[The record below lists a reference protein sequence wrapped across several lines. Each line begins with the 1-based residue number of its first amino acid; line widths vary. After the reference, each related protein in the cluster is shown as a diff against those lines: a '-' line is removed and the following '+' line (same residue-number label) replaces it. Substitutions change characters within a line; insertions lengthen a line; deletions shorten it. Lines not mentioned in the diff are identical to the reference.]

1 MRSQFIQLLD
11 ASLADEFDFQP
22 LLDILVARLTAE
34 SRFRY
39 DPGGAQAVAAD
50 LEIGLPQDDGV
61 RWFAPEA
68 DEVKR
73 LVLPK
78 TKLEIS
84 YANSE
89 EKEYIWWV
97 AQCLLHGLPF
107 PLTTIDAKAVLH
119 KELLARNL
127 KRPKQLKSI
136 RKRLREKHELDI
148 NGVAVKGS
156 SVDNIS
162 RKEDARRRRIG
173 TPSELQLTTNKKPP
187 RHQAP
192 VVSRVKTRS
201 MRARDRTVRSQ
212 GPSPSPSPHRESAIV
227 VDEGSD
233 KTGKRCAMPS
243 KLEGMD
249 NQKLASKKKSQKQ
262 DQNTNLSPGPQKPGQ
277 TVPQGVKKKKVKK
290 QSAKTSEGNEK
301 DGDNDTNDLQRE
313 TGRERKAP
321 DAGEAAGT
329 TPQEKKK
336 KKKKVKKGGGTAVES
351 KMALSTHAAAEE
363 QKGGAVAAPKTSS
376 KQESTKNKKGQA
388 AEQRNVETSST
399 SKKSNE
405 KKSNEKKK
413 DLAAEQP
420 NAKTSSKQSAKK
432 KNKKEKKGQEEQP
445 DVTTSSTSERS
456 NKKESMS
463 KTEIKKEKNTGK
475 RKNNDKQAL
484 DQPIAAVPANEG
496 GQSITDSEEALPTTA
511 KTSPTW
517 SGSTTLTTPEV
528 EDLYAAV
535 LRQASEERSMQQ
547 QADSQIIAELS
558 AEQNVMPES
567 NQAAASAWTAYRD
580 NDSSS
585 SVSPPAI
592 KAVKTSS
599 SSAYTVRKTGCT
611 VSEASMLFAAEA
623 RSMWRGGSAP
633 PARAGDYAPGS
644 SEVVLPPT
652 ISSDPLHDPE
662 TTKNSKQQK
671 RGHEAAFDGPAPEST
686 DYSEVRPKKK
696 RGRVVKAMD
705 DRHETTTGSVAKSVK
720 DDNVVYVPNLAEGQ
734 KPHFPL
740 LTALMKH
747 ASQYNFEGSMSNT
760 PNQVRQPVVKM
771 RGGEAA
777 VERY

>member
-1 MRSQFIQLLD
+1 MEQYEESVVTMRSQFIQLLD

-192 VVSRVKTRS
+192 VVSQVKTRS

-227 VDEGSD
+227 VDEGSG
-233 KTGKRCAMPS
+233 KTGKPCAMPS

-277 TVPQGVKKKKVKK
+277 TVPQGVRKKKVKK

-301 DGDNDTNDLQRE
+301 AGNNGTNDLQRE

-329 TPQEKKK
+329 TPQEKKKK

-405 KKSNEKKK
+405 KKKDQAAEQPNVETSSKQSTKKK
-413 DLAAEQP
+413 NKKKSQAAEQP

-432 KNKKEKKGQEEQP
+432 KNKKEKK
-445 DVTTSSTSERS
+445 
-456 NKKESMS
+456 
-463 KTEIKKEKNTGK
+463 
-475 RKNNDKQAL
+475 
-484 DQPIAAVPANEG
+484 
-496 GQSITDSEEALPTTA
+496 
-511 KTSPTW
+511 
-517 SGSTTLTTPEV
+517 
-528 EDLYAAV
+528 
-535 LRQASEERSMQQ
+535 
-547 QADSQIIAELS
+547 
-558 AEQNVMPES
+558 
-567 NQAAASAWTAYRD
+567 
-580 NDSSS
+580 
-585 SVSPPAI
+585 
-592 KAVKTSS
+592 
-599 SSAYTVRKTGCT
+599 
-611 VSEASMLFAAEA
+611 
-623 RSMWRGGSAP
+623 
-633 PARAGDYAPGS
+633 
-644 SEVVLPPT
+644 
-652 ISSDPLHDPE
+652 
-662 TTKNSKQQK
+662 
-671 RGHEAAFDGPAPEST
+671 
-686 DYSEVRPKKK
+686 
-696 RGRVVKAMD
+696 
-705 DRHETTTGSVAKSVK
+705 
-720 DDNVVYVPNLAEGQ
+720 
-734 KPHFPL
+734 
-740 LTALMKH
+740 
-747 ASQYNFEGSMSNT
+747 
-760 PNQVRQPVVKM
+760 
-771 RGGEAA
+771 
-777 VERY
+777 